1 MVIDEII
8 KRYKTLESSD
18 RELLLEV
25 RNRLDDTI
33 TLIDAML
40 FQLNEIEEHTLEL
53 QKELESLR
61 RYTKKIQKK
70 QKGEEQDE

>member
-8 KRYKTLESSD
+8 KKYKTLESSD
-18 RELLLEV
+18 RELLIEV
-25 RNRLDDTI
+25 RNKLDDTI
-33 TLIDAML
+33 TLIDVML

-61 RYTKKIQKK
+61 RYTRKIQKK
-70 QKGEEQDE
+70 QKGEEHE